1 MGKDKVKTAE
11 HSRDQARA
19 RNVAL
24 TAELVQRN
32 DEASRATAELRIAT
46 RRRDE
51 ARAQANGQ
59 GGDIE
64 SVQRDFARLFKV
76 IYDDEGALFCS
87 AAMFIVINA
96 SSYLSF
102 DDAKCTGSAANA
114 HRSD

>member
-1 MGKDKVKTAE
+1 VNTGDYDSRPMGKDKVKTAE

-32 DEASRATAELRIAT
+32 NEASRATAELRIAT

-76 IYDDEGALFCS
+76 RTHLQCISFF
-87 AAMFIVINA
+87 FIVYSKVVN
-96 SSYLSF
+96 S
-102 DDAKCTGSAANA
+102 T
-114 HRSD
+114 

>member
-32 DEASRATAELRIAT
+32 NEASRATAELRIAT

-64 SVQRDFARLFKV
+64 SVQLLSERFLYAPGLYLLRLMKH
-76 IYDDEGALFCS
+76 I
-87 AAMFIVINA
+87 
-96 SSYLSF
+96 
-102 DDAKCTGSAANA
+102 
-114 HRSD
+114 

>member
-64 SVQRDFARLFKV
+64 SVQRDFARLK
-76 IYDDEGALFCS
+76 GNL
-87 AAMFIVINA
+87 
-96 SSYLSF
+96 
-102 DDAKCTGSAANA
+102 
-114 HRSD
+114 